1 MNTSCKLP
9 CSMNSSSTKM
19 MQILWKMRGSNSKM
33 LQILLT
39 WWLPLQNSKMQIAE
53 MDRTKKRNR
62 KSPETPSV
70 LHRLGSMVSGFNR
83 ARGERTGK
91 SSGNVVSPV
100 PTLRPWHVQ
109 PSVWHPQ
116 NDSNAWIQRQIMTK
130 TGANESSSGSKHLRA
145 MNLRYVESKISKLHQ
160 SMHLLSKIHR
170 GKPLLVLGGHLDQ
183 IWDCHRMPL
192 GFQKQ
197 TIHNYP
203 KKIIHVFGNFA
214 NENFESPR
222 CFDLMPVLAR
232 KHIHILARCLVCR
245 GFCQHIPLVHFQVN
259 NLLALNIQHNG
270 CHKPEQNMESRE
282 SLRKHEK
289 TQQHVAVK
297 LFHSCETLTCN
308 ALVWSAVSKTLLE
321 DCCTMWQFCTT
332 LLWDTLGIEDSCE
345 TLLWDTFCKMLFWLT
360 AARLTNNGLSAIYST
375 WWPNNTALSQFHYRH
390 V

>member
-1 MNTSCKLP
+1 
-9 CSMNSSSTKM
+9 
-19 MQILWKMRGSNSKM
+19 
-33 LQILLT
+33 
-39 WWLPLQNSKMQIAE
+39 

-70 LHRLGSMVSGFNR
+70 LHRLGPMVSGFNR

-130 TGANESSSGSKHLRA
+130 TGANESTSGSKQLRA

-183 IWDCHRMPL
+183 IWDCHRMPSVSKNKL
-192 GFQKQ
+192 SI
-197 TIHNYP
+197 TIRKNHT
-203 KKIIHVFGNFA
+203 
-214 NENFESPR
+214 
-222 CFDLMPVLAR
+222 CFSQFCQWKFWIAALLWSDASAGTQ
-232 KHIHILARCLVCR
+232 HIHILARCLVCR

-321 DCCTMWQFCTT
+321 DCMMWQFCTT

-345 TLLWDTFCKMLFWLT
+345 TLLRDTKLQDALLT
-360 AARLTNNGLSAIYST
+360 HGGTIDKQWPKRYSK
-375 WWPNNTALSQFHYRH
+375 WWPNNTTFCCSSTTGMSR
-390 V
+390 

>member
-1 MNTSCKLP
+1 
-9 CSMNSSSTKM
+9 
-19 MQILWKMRGSNSKM
+19 
-33 LQILLT
+33 
-39 WWLPLQNSKMQIAE
+39 

-183 IWDCHRMPL
+183 IWDCHRMPSVSKNKL
-192 GFQKQ
+192 SI
-197 TIHNYP
+197 TIR
-203 KKIIHVFGNFA
+203 KKFIHVFGNFA

-232 KHIHILARCLVCR
+232 
-245 GFCQHIPLVHFQVN
+245 N
-259 NLLALNIQHNG
+259 
-270 CHKPEQNMESRE
+270 
-282 SLRKHEK
+282 
-289 TQQHVAVK
+289 T
-297 LFHSCETLTCN
+297 
-308 ALVWSAVSKTLLE
+308 
-321 DCCTMWQFCTT
+321 
-332 LLWDTLGIEDSCE
+332 
-345 TLLWDTFCKMLFWLT
+345 
-360 AARLTNNGLSAIYST
+360 ST
-375 WWPNNTALSQFHYRH
+375 HLQTISNNTTLSQFHYRH

>member
-1 MNTSCKLP
+1 
-9 CSMNSSSTKM
+9 
-19 MQILWKMRGSNSKM
+19 
-33 LQILLT
+33 
-39 WWLPLQNSKMQIAE
+39 
-53 MDRTKKRNR
+53 MDRTKKRKR

-116 NDSNAWIQRQIMTK
+116 NDSNAWIQRQIMIK

-183 IWDCHRMPL
+183 IWDCHRMPSVSKNKL
-192 GFQKQ
+192 SI
-197 TIHNYP
+197 TIR

-232 KHIHILARCLVCR
+232 NTSTYLHVASCVLAFANIVLL
-245 GFCQHIPLVHFQVN
+245 FIFN
-259 NLLALNIQHNG
+259 NLLALNIQHKWLPQTRTKHG
-270 CHKPEQNMESRE
+270 ESRV
-282 SLRKHEK
+282 LEK
-289 TQQHVAVK
+289 TWENTTTCR
-297 LFHSCETLTCN
+297 CEAIPLLWDANPWN

-321 DCCTMWQFCTT
+321 DCMMWQFCTT

-345 TLLWDTFCKMLFWLT
+345 TLLWDTF
-360 AARLTNNGLSAIYST
+360 ARCSSDSL
-375 WWPNNTALSQFHYRH
+375 RH
-390 V
+390 DWQTMG